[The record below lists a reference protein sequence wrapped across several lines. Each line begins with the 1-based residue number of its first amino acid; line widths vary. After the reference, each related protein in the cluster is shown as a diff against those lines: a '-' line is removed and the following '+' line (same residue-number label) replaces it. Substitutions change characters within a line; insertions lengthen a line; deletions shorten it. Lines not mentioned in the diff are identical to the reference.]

1 MHRSSSTRKFASAS
15 DWEEAFTALH
25 GASQISVVDH
35 QAAPWAAHLDWR
47 QSRTYGLA
55 YCAGGEEEVTR
66 QRRHIRS
73 DPRGTC
79 ELLIPLAGRAWVEQ
93 GAAAAELRPGD
104 MAICDVDRPFT
115 FAHDGNFRS
124 IAFIA
129 PRQDVAV
136 RSPAAFRR
144 AQMFDSGSG
153 LGRVIHTMVTTLQ
166 EEHVRLSETTFD
178 ITCDRL
184 LDLVCL
190 AAEGDTAGA
199 PAAHRDLVESD
210 IRRYVRQHAHQSDL
224 DVTVVAKA
232 LGWSDRYVQQ
242 ILQAAGT
249 TVRDLIRHERLQL
262 ARVRLAHAGNSSI
275 SQIARACGFSSHST
289 FATAFRK
296 EFGVTPSDARL
307 LTDAGPSV
315 NVR

>member
-1 MHRSSSTRKFASAS
+1 MHVSSATRNFASAG
-15 DWEEAFTALH
+15 DWEDAFTALH
-25 GASQISVVDH
+25 GASQISVAD
-35 QAAPWAAHLDWR
+35 QGAPWTAQLDWR

-55 YCAGGEEEVTR
+55 YCAGGEEQVVR
-66 QRRHIRS
+66 HGRHIRF

-79 ELLIPLAGRAWVEQ
+79 ELLIPLAGKAWVEQ
-93 GAAAAELRPGD
+93 GPASAELRPGD
-104 MAICDVDRPFT
+104 MALCDVDSPFT
-115 FAHDGNFRS
+115 FAHDDDFRS
-124 IAFIA
+124 IAFIV
-129 PRQDVAV
+129 PRQDVTV
-136 RSPAAFRR
+136 RSPAAFRKP
-144 AQMFDSGSG
+144 ATLDSSSG
-153 LGRVIHTMVTTLQ
+153 LGRVIRTRATTLQ
-166 EEHVRLSETTFD
+166 EEHARLSETTFD
-178 ITCDRL
+178 LSCDRL

-190 AAEGDTAGA
+190 ATEGDTAGA
-199 PAAHRDLVESD
+199 PAAHRDAVEAD
-210 IRRYVRQHAHQSDL
+210 IRRYIRQHAHESAL
-224 DVTVVAKA
+224 DVVVVAKA

-307 LTDAGPSV
+307 LRDAAPSV